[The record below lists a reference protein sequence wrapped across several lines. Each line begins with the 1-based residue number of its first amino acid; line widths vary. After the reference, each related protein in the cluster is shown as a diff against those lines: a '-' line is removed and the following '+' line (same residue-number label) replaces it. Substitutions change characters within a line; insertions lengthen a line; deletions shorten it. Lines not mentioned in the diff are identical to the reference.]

1 MKKLIA
7 ILLCTTLTATPVF
20 ASDTESEPDKGIFGM
35 FEDAANFI
43 SDTTTEVGKATQ
55 DAWNTTGDAL
65 TEFGTNVSKQTENTV
80 NEIGKFFSDVGYGIA
95 DVAAQTSETVS
106 NISKDIADQSVNMAD
121 QALSTLNGAANVV
134 VDSTGN
140 VINMAGE
147 GINSVSTAG
156 MEALE
161 TIAANGAE
169 LVSIADKAVMD
180 LDLTSPENVEK
191 ARTVINNAI
200 EEAQRNG
207 YISKKLN
214 METLRIIEDVVF
226 GTTVYG
232 YQYSHGIISLPEYTA
247 IMSEI
252 IIKAGLPT
260 GVGYIASL
268 LPIPG
273 GKYIA
278 KEATAFLIQVAFG
291 EDRQEVLYEDVV
303 DESDPENEKI
313 AMKKESIQTKDEEQ
327 TTEENNSK
335 EEIENYL
342 LEPKELMEENEP
354 NRINEVL
361 QESCQNPHKK

>member
-7 ILLCTTLTATPVF
+7 ILLCITLIVTPVF
-20 ASDTESEPDKGIFGM
+20 ASDSESESDKGIFGV

-55 DAWNTTGDAL
+55 DAWNSTGDAL

-80 NEIGKFFSDVGYGIA
+80 NEVGKFFSDVGQGIA
-95 DVAAQTSETVS
+95 DVATQTSEAVTKV
-106 NISKDIADQSVNMAD
+106 SKDIADQSVNMAD
-121 QALSTLNGAANVV
+121 QALTSLNGAANVV
-134 VDSTGN
+134 VDSAGN

-161 TIAANGAE
+161 TIATNGAK
-169 LVSIADKAVMD
+169 LVAIADKAVMD
-180 LDLTSPENVEK
+180 LDLASPENVEK

-207 YISKKLN
+207 FISRKLN
-214 METLRIIEDVVF
+214 METLKIIEDVVF
-226 GTTVYG
+226 GITVYG

-260 GVGYIASL
+260 GVGYIAGL

-278 KEATAFLIQVAFG
+278 KEVTSFLIQVAFG
-291 EDRQEVLYEDVV
+291 EDLEDVLYEDVEN
-303 DESDPENEKI
+303 ESDSEIEKS
-313 AMKKESIQTKDEEQ
+313 AMKKESIQAKEKIPTTK
-327 TTEENNSK
+327 ENNSK
-335 EEIENYL
+335 EKIENYL
-342 LEPKELMEENEP
+342 LEPEELIKKNES
-354 NRINEVL
+354 NRINEAL
-361 QESCQNPHKK
+361 QESCQNPQKK